1 MLLMGGVGLS
11 IRRVCNVAK
20 VRAGGGGVWL
30 GSSYC
35 SARNRNKD

>member
-20 VRAGGGGVWL
+20 VRAGGGGGMV
-30 GSSYC
+30 
-35 SARNRNKD
+35 R